1 MVNRESTLLNLRV
14 AFQQYSDGVH
24 FSLVEAEH
32 QSECG
37 PVKIIGTG
45 HLSVNGHL
53 HRAGT
58 PAESAQHA
66 LDVYLKGGIDSLCNA
81 ISGEFALLVLDRDRA
96 YLIADLGS
104 MVPLY
109 WGIAEDSKAEKHLIA
124 GTSLADVVES
134 FHAIGLKRLEPN
146 RTFFTAFIADTSH
159 LLDLEYQVLS
169 PLEGIQRVPGSH
181 RVELNLSTWK
191 DVIHCYWDPN
201 EIQTR
206 QMDLSTAISTLSEA
220 LEASVH
226 ECFSHGR
233 VAISLSGGID
243 SGCLAYYASKFNKSE
258 CFCLTAG
265 FDRWPEIDETNNA
278 HRTAKHLDL
287 EFHVVDCNDAL
298 PICETNPGLV
308 YRYGLPVNILHEH
321 EVCEAEA
328 ARCLGA
334 DAVVYGTGGDSL
346 FGIGHTPG
354 YISDLMRKAK
364 FADAFTHFMGWAR
377 RLGVGPLGVI
387 SEAKRTSYWAPP
399 MFPPFLRHT
408 PRIDGN
414 LKDSAITA
422 SNTMKEVMRN
432 LNMDLKLSETP
443 WTLMGVYGPKN
454 IRLFNPFLTRNVME
468 TSLTIPQWFIQH
480 PGDYKWFLRQL
491 MKSKAPSIQ
500 FDPIG
505 GHYSSLIQQGAIR
518 AKDRLMSYFEEDCR
532 LVAYD
537 IVFPDIKD
545 YIDVYWR
552 DLDILPWGPGGTG
565 FWLWNTVSA
574 EMWLRG
580 FQDGCK
586 GGV

>member
-1 MVNRESTLLNLRV
+1 MRV

-24 FSLVEAEH
+24 FSLIEAEH

-53 HRAGT
+53 HQAGT
-58 PAESAQHA
+58 PAESAQRA
-66 LDVYLKGGIDSLCNA
+66 LDVYLKGGIDSLCDA

-146 RTFFTAFIADTSH
+146 PTFFTAFIADTSH
-159 LLDLEYQVLS
+159 LLDLDYQVLS

-191 DVIHCYWDPN
+191 DVIRCYWDPN

-226 ECFSHGR
+226 ECFNYGR

-265 FDRWPEIDETNNA
+265 FDRWPEIDETDHA

-287 EFHVVDCNDAL
+287 EFHVIDCNDAF
-298 PICETNPGLV
+298 PFCEVGPELV
-308 YRYGLPVNILHEH
+308 YKHGLPVNMYHEH
-321 EVCEAEA
+321 EEYRIQEA
-328 ARCLGA
+328 RRLGA
-334 DAVVYGTGGDSL
+334 NVLIYGVGADEL
-346 FGIGHTPG
+346 LGIGHTPG
-354 YISDLMRKAK
+354 YISDLIREAK
-364 FADAFTHFMGWAR
+364 FGDAFRHLMDWTR
-377 RLGVGPLGVI
+377 RLGVSPLGVF
-387 SEAKRTSYWAPP
+387 SAAKRAAHWTPP
-399 MFPPFLRHT
+399 MFPPFLSD
-408 PRIDGN
+408 PQRIVERLTDTA
-414 LKDSAITA
+414 LDA
-422 SNTMKEVMRN
+422 SNSLKER
-432 LNMDLKLSETP
+432 
-443 WTLMGVYGPKN
+443 
-454 IRLFNPFLTRNVME
+454 IRLWNSGLTTSESWWTRSAVCVPRSMQILHPFLLREVVE
-468 TSLTIPQWFIQH
+468 ASFAIPQWFVQH
-480 PGDYKWFLRQL
+480 PNDYKWLLKQIMERKPPNMKFTEISNDYRSMMRQGMDRIGDL
-491 MKSKAPSIQ
+491 LLNYFGDTCRLNAYEIVSSDIKNYIQ
-500 FDPIG
+500 AFVQDPYPFEHSIG
-505 GHYSSLIQQGAIR
+505 G
-518 AKDRLMSYFEEDCR
+518 
-532 LVAYD
+532 
-537 IVFPDIKD
+537 
-545 YIDVYWR
+545 
-552 DLDILPWGPGGTG
+552 GGY
-565 FWLWNTVSA
+565 WLWNTVSS

-580 FQDGCK
+580 FEEKQGE
-586 GGV
+586 